1 MKSKELGNIGE
12 RLAIRYLKSNYY
24 TIIFH
29 NYHCRYGEID
39 IIAQKKK
46 LLAFVEVKTRSST
59 SFGEPIDAVTEQKR
73 DKIIKTAYNFLGKYP
88 EYDKY
93 GTRFDVICIT
103 YFPKNKQFQLKH
115 YQQAFLGKPIS
126 DHPY

>member
-1 MKSKELGNIGE
+1 MKNQELGYIGE
-12 RLAIRYLKSNYY
+12 KLAIKYLKSNNYK
-24 TIIFH
+24 IIFH

-39 IIAQKKK
+39 IIVQKEKI
-46 LLAFVEVKTRSST
+46 LIFVEVKARTST

-73 DKIIKTAYNFLGKYP
+73 DKIIKTAYHFLSKYP
-88 EYDKY
+88 EYDKL

-103 YFPKNKQFQLKH
+103 YFPKSKQFQLKH
-115 YQQAFLGKPIS
+115 YQQAFIGKSIS